1 MKYLEERASA
11 IQPLES
17 FHKLVKSGKK
27 LRVKLGVD
35 PTAPDVTLGWY
46 AIIRALRKFQEEGH
60 TAVLIL
66 GEFTA
71 QVGDPSGKSETRTL
85 LEESDVSEN
94 SKGVLPVIKNILHE
108 DNLEIVSN
116 KDWLS
121 KLTTSELVNLA
132 SSTTL
137 AQMLERDD
145 FSKRFDN
152 NNPISLMEFF
162 YPMFQGYDSVAI
174 KADIEIGGHDQ
185 LWNLMLGRE
194 IQKFYD
200 LDPQVAMTFP
210 LLIGTD
216 GKKKM
221 SQSLN
226 NYISVSDKPEDIFG
240 KIMSI
245 PDEVMWDYFLML
257 TDVPLNE
264 IDDMK
269 KNIDSGENPFEYY
282 NLTREEFRHDTSIA
296 ATHFIVNLEKGKN
309 QQQRQNSD
317 GETFADNVL
326 GGWID
331 CGTRACQTCM
341 APIGSKKNE
350 PTEKGRT
357 HVHGSVQYL
366 SHRQDQ
372 AVLGLLLYN
381 YTHWKKNESTSVNIQ
396 LVGGDSAKER
406 SQYWWIGTTRN
417 RNGPFGGA
425 NTVADW
431 RPNIKEM
438 KDGKH

>member
-17 FHKLVKSGKK
+17 FHELVKSGKK

-145 FSKRFDN
+145 FSKRFEN

-194 IQKFYD
+194 IQKYYG
-200 LDPQVAMTFP
+200 LDPQVAITFP

-226 NYISVSDKPEDIFG
+226 NYISVSEKPEDIFG

-245 PDEVMWDYFLML
+245 PDDVMWDYFLML
-257 TDVPLNE
+257 TDIPLSE
-264 IDDMK
+264 IEDMK
-269 KNIDSGENPFEYY
+269 KNIDIGENPFEYKKQLGQLIVQDIY
-282 NLTREEFRHDTSIA
+282 SKDEASNALEAFQNVTINKNIPEDIPIYDLNITGEVHIPKILTEQGITTSNSEARRLITAGSFKIA
-296 ATHFIVNLEKGKN
+296 GEKYTDLDIDFSKI
-309 QQQRQNSD
+309 S
-317 GETFADNVL
+317 GETLQL
-326 GGWID
+326 G
-331 CGTRACQTCM
+331 
-341 APIGSKKNE
+341 K
-350 PTEKGRT
+350 
-357 HVHGSVQYL
+357 
-366 SHRQDQ
+366 
-372 AVLGLLLYN
+372 
-381 YTHWKKNESTSVNIQ
+381 
-396 LVGGDSAKER
+396 
-406 SQYWWIGTTRN
+406 RN
-417 RNGPFGGA
+417 FFIFN
-425 NTVADW
+425 
-431 RPNIKEM
+431 
-438 KDGKH
+438 

>member
-11 IQPLES
+11 IQPLDS
-17 FHKLVKSGKK
+17 FHKLVKSEKK

-145 FSKRFDN
+145 FSKRFEK

-162 YPMFQGYDSVAI
+162 YPIFQGYDSVAI

-264 IDDMK
+264 IDEMK
-269 KNIDSGENPFEYY
+269 KNIDSGENPFEYKKQLGQLIVQDIY
-282 NLTREEFRHDTSIA
+282 SKDEASNALKIFQNITINKNIPEDIPIYDLNITGDLHLPKILTEQNITTS
-296 ATHFIVNLEKGKN
+296 
-309 QQQRQNSD
+309 NS
-317 GETFADNVL
+317 EARRLITA
-326 GGWID
+326 
-331 CGTRACQTCM
+331 
-341 APIGSKKNE
+341 GSFK
-350 PTEKGRT
+350 
-357 HVHGSVQYL
+357 
-366 SHRQDQ
+366 
-372 AVLGLLLYN
+372 
-381 YTHWKKNESTSVNIQ
+381 I
-396 LVGGDSAKER
+396 
-406 SQYWWIGTTRN
+406 
-417 RNGPFGGA
+417 
-425 NTVADW
+425 
-431 RPNIKEM
+431 
-438 KDGKH
+438 DGKKYTDLDVDFNEIAGKTLQLGKRNFFIFN

>member
-17 FHKLVKSGKK
+17 FHELVKSGKK

-145 FSKRFDN
+145 FSKRFEN

-194 IQKFYD
+194 IQKFYN

-226 NYISVSDKPEDIFG
+226 NYISVSEKPENIYG

-264 IDDMK
+264 INEMK
-269 KNIDSGENPFEYY
+269 KNIDSGENPFEYKKQLGQLIVQDIY
-282 NLTREEFRHDTSIA
+282 SKDEASNALEAFQNVTINKNTPEDIPIYDLNITGEVHMPKILTEQGITTS
-296 ATHFIVNLEKGKN
+296 
-309 QQQRQNSD
+309 NSEARRLITAGSFKID
-317 GETFADNVL
+317 GEKYTDLDVDFSEITGKTLQL
-326 GGWID
+326 G
-331 CGTRACQTCM
+331 
-341 APIGSKKNE
+341 K
-350 PTEKGRT
+350 
-357 HVHGSVQYL
+357 
-366 SHRQDQ
+366 
-372 AVLGLLLYN
+372 
-381 YTHWKKNESTSVNIQ
+381 
-396 LVGGDSAKER
+396 
-406 SQYWWIGTTRN
+406 RN
-417 RNGPFGGA
+417 FFIFN
-425 NTVADW
+425 
-431 RPNIKEM
+431 
-438 KDGKH
+438 

>member
-1 MKYLEERASA
+1 M
-11 IQPLES
+11 
-17 FHKLVKSGKK
+17 
-27 LRVKLGVD
+27 
-35 PTAPDVTLGWY
+35 
-46 AIIRALRKFQEEGH
+46 
-60 TAVLIL
+60 LIL

-145 FSKRFDN
+145 FSKRFEN

-264 IDDMK
+264 IDEMK
-269 KNIDSGENPFEYY
+269 NNIDSGENPFEYKKQLGQLIVQDIY
-282 NLTREEFRHDTSIA
+282 SKDEASNALEIFQNITINKNIPEDIPIYDLNITGEVHLPKILTEQNITSS
-296 ATHFIVNLEKGKN
+296 
-309 QQQRQNSD
+309 NSEARRLITAGSFKID
-317 GETFADNVL
+317 GEKYTDLNVDFNEISGKTLQL
-326 GGWID
+326 G
-331 CGTRACQTCM
+331 
-341 APIGSKKNE
+341 K
-350 PTEKGRT
+350 
-357 HVHGSVQYL
+357 
-366 SHRQDQ
+366 
-372 AVLGLLLYN
+372 
-381 YTHWKKNESTSVNIQ
+381 
-396 LVGGDSAKER
+396 
-406 SQYWWIGTTRN
+406 RN
-417 RNGPFGGA
+417 FFIFN
-425 NTVADW
+425 
-431 RPNIKEM
+431 
-438 KDGKH
+438 

>member
-17 FHKLVKSGKK
+17 FHELVKSGKK

-145 FSKRFDN
+145 FSKRFEN

-264 IDDMK
+264 IDEMK
-269 KNIDSGENPFEYY
+269 KNIDSGENPFEYKKQLGQLIVQDIY
-282 NLTREEFRHDTSIA
+282 SKDEASNALEAFQNITINKNIPEDIPIYDLKITGEVHLPKILTEQSITSS
-296 ATHFIVNLEKGKN
+296 
-309 QQQRQNSD
+309 NSEARRLITAGSFKID
-317 GETFADNVL
+317 GEKYTDLDVDFVKISGKTLQL
-326 GGWID
+326 G
-331 CGTRACQTCM
+331 
-341 APIGSKKNE
+341 K
-350 PTEKGRT
+350 
-357 HVHGSVQYL
+357 
-366 SHRQDQ
+366 
-372 AVLGLLLYN
+372 
-381 YTHWKKNESTSVNIQ
+381 
-396 LVGGDSAKER
+396 
-406 SQYWWIGTTRN
+406 RN
-417 RNGPFGGA
+417 FFIFN
-425 NTVADW
+425 
-431 RPNIKEM
+431 
-438 KDGKH
+438 

>member
-11 IQPLES
+11 IQPLDS
-17 FHKLVKSGKK
+17 FHKLVKSEKK

-145 FSKRFDN
+145 FSKRFEK

-162 YPMFQGYDSVAI
+162 YPIFQGYDSVAI

-264 IDDMK
+264 IDEMK
-269 KNIDSGENPFEYY
+269 KNIDSGENPFEYKKQLGQLIVQDIY
-282 NLTREEFRHDTSIA
+282 SKDEASNALKIFQNITINKNIPEDIPIYDLNITGEVHLPKILTEQNITTS
-296 ATHFIVNLEKGKN
+296 
-309 QQQRQNSD
+309 NS
-317 GETFADNVL
+317 EARRLITA
-326 GGWID
+326 
-331 CGTRACQTCM
+331 
-341 APIGSKKNE
+341 GSFK
-350 PTEKGRT
+350 
-357 HVHGSVQYL
+357 
-366 SHRQDQ
+366 
-372 AVLGLLLYN
+372 
-381 YTHWKKNESTSVNIQ
+381 I
-396 LVGGDSAKER
+396 
-406 SQYWWIGTTRN
+406 
-417 RNGPFGGA
+417 
-425 NTVADW
+425 
-431 RPNIKEM
+431 
-438 KDGKH
+438 DGKKYTDLDVDFNEIAGKTLQLGKRNFFIFN

>member
-17 FHKLVKSGKK
+17 FHELVKSGKK

-145 FSKRFDN
+145 FSKRFEN

-264 IDDMK
+264 IDEMK
-269 KNIDSGENPFEYY
+269 KNIDSGENPFEYKKQLGQLIVQDIY
-282 NLTREEFRHDTSIA
+282 SKDEASNALEVFQNITINKNIPEDIPIYDLNFTGEVHLPKILTEQSITSS
-296 ATHFIVNLEKGKN
+296 
-309 QQQRQNSD
+309 NSEARRLITAGSFKID
-317 GETFADNVL
+317 GEKYTDLDVDFIEISGKTLQL
-326 GGWID
+326 G
-331 CGTRACQTCM
+331 
-341 APIGSKKNE
+341 K
-350 PTEKGRT
+350 
-357 HVHGSVQYL
+357 
-366 SHRQDQ
+366 
-372 AVLGLLLYN
+372 
-381 YTHWKKNESTSVNIQ
+381 
-396 LVGGDSAKER
+396 
-406 SQYWWIGTTRN
+406 RN
-417 RNGPFGGA
+417 FFIFN
-425 NTVADW
+425 
-431 RPNIKEM
+431 
-438 KDGKH
+438 

>member
-17 FHKLVKSGKK
+17 FHELVKSGKK

-145 FSKRFDN
+145 FSKRFEN

-264 IDDMK
+264 IDEMK
-269 KNIDSGENPFEYY
+269 KNIDSGENPFEYKKQLGQLIVQDIY
-282 NLTREEFRHDTSIA
+282 SKHEASNALEVFQNITINKNIPEDIPIYDLNFTGEVHLPKILTEQSITSS
-296 ATHFIVNLEKGKN
+296 
-309 QQQRQNSD
+309 NSEARRLITAGSFKID
-317 GETFADNVL
+317 GEKYTDLDVDFIEISGKTLQL
-326 GGWID
+326 G
-331 CGTRACQTCM
+331 
-341 APIGSKKNE
+341 K
-350 PTEKGRT
+350 
-357 HVHGSVQYL
+357 
-366 SHRQDQ
+366 
-372 AVLGLLLYN
+372 
-381 YTHWKKNESTSVNIQ
+381 
-396 LVGGDSAKER
+396 
-406 SQYWWIGTTRN
+406 RN
-417 RNGPFGGA
+417 FFIFN
-425 NTVADW
+425 
-431 RPNIKEM
+431 
-438 KDGKH
+438 

>member
-11 IQPLES
+11 IQPLDS
-17 FHKLVKSGKK
+17 FQELVKSGKK

-46 AIIRALRKFQEEGH
+46 AIIRALKKFQEEGH

-145 FSKRFDN
+145 FSKRFEN

-226 NYISVSDKPEDIFG
+226 NYISVSEKPEDIFG

-245 PDEVMWDYFLML
+245 PDDVMWDYFLML
-257 TDVPLNE
+257 TDIPLSE
-264 IDDMK
+264 IDEMK
-269 KNIDSGENPFEYY
+269 KNIDIGENPFEYKKQLGQLIVQDIY
-282 NLTREEFRHDTSIA
+282 SKDEASNALEAFQNVTINKNIPEDIPIYDLNITGEVHIPKILTEQGITTSNSEARRLITAGSFKIA
-296 ATHFIVNLEKGKN
+296 GEKYTDLDIDFSKI
-309 QQQRQNSD
+309 S
-317 GETFADNVL
+317 GETL
-326 GGWID
+326 
-331 CGTRACQTCM
+331 Q
-341 APIGSKKNE
+341 
-350 PTEKGRT
+350 
-357 HVHGSVQYL
+357 
-366 SHRQDQ
+366 
-372 AVLGLLLYN
+372 
-381 YTHWKKNESTSVNIQ
+381 
-396 LVGGDSAKER
+396 VGK
-406 SQYWWIGTTRN
+406 RN
-417 RNGPFGGA
+417 FFIFN
-425 NTVADW
+425 
-431 RPNIKEM
+431 
-438 KDGKH
+438 

>member
-17 FHKLVKSGKK
+17 FHELVKSGKK

-145 FSKRFDN
+145 FSKRFEN

-194 IQKFYD
+194 IQKFYN

-269 KNIDSGENPFEYY
+269 KNIDNGENPFEYKKQLGQLIVQDIY
-282 NLTREEFRHDTSIA
+282 SKDKASIA
-296 ATHFIVNLEKGKN
+296 LEAFHNITINKN
-309 QQQRQNSD
+309 IPKEIPIYDLNIAGEVHVPKILTEQGITSSNSEARRLITAGSFKID
-317 GETFADNVL
+317 GEKYTELDVDFSEISGKTLQL
-326 GGWID
+326 G
-331 CGTRACQTCM
+331 
-341 APIGSKKNE
+341 K
-350 PTEKGRT
+350 
-357 HVHGSVQYL
+357 
-366 SHRQDQ
+366 
-372 AVLGLLLYN
+372 
-381 YTHWKKNESTSVNIQ
+381 
-396 LVGGDSAKER
+396 
-406 SQYWWIGTTRN
+406 RN
-417 RNGPFGGA
+417 FFIFN
-425 NTVADW
+425 
-431 RPNIKEM
+431 
-438 KDGKH
+438 

>member
-11 IQPLES
+11 IQPLDS
-17 FHKLVKSGKK
+17 FHELVKSGKK

-46 AIIRALRKFQEEGH
+46 AIIRALKKFQEEGH

-137 AQMLERDD
+137 AQMLERED
-145 FSKRFDN
+145 FSKRFEN

-226 NYISVSDKPEDIFG
+226 NYISVSEKPENIYG

-264 IDDMK
+264 INEMK
-269 KNIDSGENPFEYY
+269 KNIDSGENPFEYKKQLGQLIVQDIY
-282 NLTREEFRHDTSIA
+282 SKDEASNALEAFQNVTINKNIPEDIPIYDLNITGEVHMPKILTEQGITTS
-296 ATHFIVNLEKGKN
+296 
-309 QQQRQNSD
+309 NSEARRLITAGSFKID
-317 GETFADNVL
+317 GEKYTDLDVDFSEITGKTLQL
-326 GGWID
+326 G
-331 CGTRACQTCM
+331 
-341 APIGSKKNE
+341 K
-350 PTEKGRT
+350 
-357 HVHGSVQYL
+357 
-366 SHRQDQ
+366 
-372 AVLGLLLYN
+372 
-381 YTHWKKNESTSVNIQ
+381 
-396 LVGGDSAKER
+396 
-406 SQYWWIGTTRN
+406 RN
-417 RNGPFGGA
+417 FFIFN
-425 NTVADW
+425 
-431 RPNIKEM
+431 
-438 KDGKH
+438 

>member
-11 IQPLES
+11 IQPLDS
-17 FHKLVKSGKK
+17 FQELVKSGKK

-46 AIIRALRKFQEEGH
+46 AIIRALKKFQEEGH

-145 FSKRFDN
+145 FSKRFEN

-226 NYISVSDKPEDIFG
+226 NYISVSEKPEDIFG

-245 PDEVMWDYFLML
+245 PDDVMWDYFLML
-257 TDVPLNE
+257 TDIPLSE
-264 IDDMK
+264 IDEMK
-269 KNIDSGENPFEYY
+269 KNIDIGENPFEYKKQLGQLIVQDIY
-282 NLTREEFRHDTSIA
+282 SKDEASNALEAFQNVTINKNIPEDIPIYDLNITGEVHIPKILTEQGITTSNSEARRLITAGSFKIA
-296 ATHFIVNLEKGKN
+296 GEKFTDLDIDFSKI
-309 QQQRQNSD
+309 S
-317 GETFADNVL
+317 GETLQL
-326 GGWID
+326 G
-331 CGTRACQTCM
+331 
-341 APIGSKKNE
+341 K
-350 PTEKGRT
+350 
-357 HVHGSVQYL
+357 
-366 SHRQDQ
+366 
-372 AVLGLLLYN
+372 
-381 YTHWKKNESTSVNIQ
+381 
-396 LVGGDSAKER
+396 
-406 SQYWWIGTTRN
+406 RN
-417 RNGPFGGA
+417 FFIFN
-425 NTVADW
+425 
-431 RPNIKEM
+431 
-438 KDGKH
+438 

>member
-11 IQPLES
+11 IQPLDS
-17 FHKLVKSGKK
+17 FQELVKSGKK

-46 AIIRALRKFQEEGH
+46 AIIRALKKFQEEGH

-145 FSKRFDN
+145 FSKRFEN

-194 IQKFYD
+194 IQKFYN

-226 NYISVSDKPEDIFG
+226 NYISVSEKPEDIFG

-245 PDEVMWDYFLML
+245 PDDVMWDYFLML
-257 TDVPLNE
+257 TDIPLSE
-264 IDDMK
+264 IDEMK
-269 KNIDSGENPFEYY
+269 KNIDIGENPFEYKKQLGQLIVQDIY
-282 NLTREEFRHDTSIA
+282 SKDEASNALEAFQNVTINKNIPEDIPIYDLNITGEVHIPKILTEQGITTSNSEARRLIKAGSFKIA
-296 ATHFIVNLEKGKN
+296 GEKYTDLDIDFNKM
-309 QQQRQNSD
+309 S
-317 GETFADNVL
+317 GETLQL
-326 GGWID
+326 G
-331 CGTRACQTCM
+331 
-341 APIGSKKNE
+341 K
-350 PTEKGRT
+350 
-357 HVHGSVQYL
+357 
-366 SHRQDQ
+366 
-372 AVLGLLLYN
+372 
-381 YTHWKKNESTSVNIQ
+381 
-396 LVGGDSAKER
+396 
-406 SQYWWIGTTRN
+406 RN
-417 RNGPFGGA
+417 FFIFN
-425 NTVADW
+425 
-431 RPNIKEM
+431 
-438 KDGKH
+438 

>member
-17 FHKLVKSGKK
+17 FHELVKSGKK

-145 FSKRFDN
+145 FSKRFEN

-264 IDDMK
+264 IDEMK
-269 KNIDSGENPFEYY
+269 KNINSGENPFEYKKQLGQLIVQDIY
-282 NLTREEFRHDTSIA
+282 GKDEASNALEIFKNITINKNIPEDIPIYDLNITGEVHLPKILTEQSITSS
-296 ATHFIVNLEKGKN
+296 
-309 QQQRQNSD
+309 NSEARRLITAGSFKID
-317 GETFADNVL
+317 GEKYTDLDVDFFEISGKTLQL
-326 GGWID
+326 G
-331 CGTRACQTCM
+331 
-341 APIGSKKNE
+341 K
-350 PTEKGRT
+350 
-357 HVHGSVQYL
+357 
-366 SHRQDQ
+366 
-372 AVLGLLLYN
+372 
-381 YTHWKKNESTSVNIQ
+381 
-396 LVGGDSAKER
+396 
-406 SQYWWIGTTRN
+406 RN
-417 RNGPFGGA
+417 FFIFN
-425 NTVADW
+425 
-431 RPNIKEM
+431 
-438 KDGKH
+438 